1 MNKEIKLL
9 EANCCIRCPH
19 FFTRFALIYTSIP
32 LEIDNKKKERKR
44 NNCVIMNYYENYVKI
59 YNPEIW

>member
-1 MNKEIKLL
+1 MKGMNKEIKLL

-32 LEIDNKKKERKR
+32 LEIDNKKKRKKKKQLR
-44 NNCVIMNYYENYVKI
+44 YYGLLRKLCKNI
-59 YNPEIW
+59 